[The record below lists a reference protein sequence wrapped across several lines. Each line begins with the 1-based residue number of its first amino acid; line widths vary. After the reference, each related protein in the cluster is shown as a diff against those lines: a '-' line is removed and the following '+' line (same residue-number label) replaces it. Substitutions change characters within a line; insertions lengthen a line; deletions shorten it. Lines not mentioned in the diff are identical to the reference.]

1 MNIPR
6 ILPLACALTL
16 AACAGQP
23 VTPASVVADAQT
35 AVTGLQTALKQI
47 AIAEPNLIPAA
58 DLTRINADLAAAAT
72 AAAQLSAGM
81 PAASGATT
89 ARIVEGDINDVLDV
103 LAGPPVNG
111 LIPAPANQVVAA
123 AAIVAPMLEAF
134 VAQYV
139 PAAAASPEAAN
150 ARTTLAALKPMTLDQ
165 ARAVL
170 AGAH

>member
-1 MNIPR
+1 MTR
-6 ILPLACALTL
+6 FLPLACALTL

-23 VTPASVVADAQT
+23 ITPASVVSDAQT
-35 AVTGLQTALKQI
+35 AVTALQTALKQV

-58 DLTRINADLAAAAT
+58 DLTRINADLATAAT

-81 PAASGATT
+81 PAATGAAT
-89 ARIVEGDINDVLDV
+89 AKVVEGDINDVLDV

-123 AAIVAPMLEAF
+123 AAIVAPMIEAF

-139 PAAAASPEAAN
+139 PAAAASPEVAS
-150 ARTTLAALKPMTLDQ
+150 ARTTLAAAAPMTLAQ

-170 AGAH
+170 AGAR